1 MLQIFGKSV
10 SINRFMVNG
19 NFLVNGD
26 VVVCFRHNHD
36 FIERIVFVCV
46 EVSYRRLYVSDSFHY
61 DIIFNVWLFVI
72 SRLCQMQTDVQTFME
87 KWEIRKRIQCIQYTE
102 LYKVVKL

>member
-1 MLQIFGKSV
+1 MLQVFEKSV
-10 SINRFMVNG
+10 SINGFIVNG

-26 VVVCFRHNHD
+26 VVVCFRHNYD

-46 EVSYRRLYVSDSFHY
+46 EVSYWRLYVSDSFHY

-72 SRLCQMQTDVQTFME
+72 SRLCRIQTDVHTFME
-87 KWEIRKRIQCIQYTE
+87 K
-102 LYKVVKL
+102 

>member
-19 NFLVNGD
+19 NFLINGD

-102 LYKVVKL
+102 LYKVAKL